1 MTRALALR
9 VGLGIVVGFALLGV
23 VAPADA
29 LPALSSALTLAPA
42 VLGLAL
48 LLGYTGQL
56 SLGQAGLVG
65 TGAYTTA
72 ILVSRFEVNHLLATV
87 IAAVVTM
94 AVAALASPI
103 LRLRGLTF
111 ALATL
116 ALGTILVAVF
126 ENGGEWTGGPNGYAS
141 VNTGYRVPYLE
152 IFGVTFAS
160 PGSRYAMVLVA
171 AILALL
177 FCWNL
182 VRGRSG
188 DALVAVATDEDAAQ
202 AMGIPTLSLKVR
214 IWLISAALSSLSG
227 SLMVFY
233 SRFASPDQFDIRLSA
248 LFVACVIA
256 GGSASLLG
264 PMVAL
269 AILSIPAE
277 VIPVLSDY
285 SALYFGL
292 VIIIVL
298 VFAPG
303 GLTGLTRRVRDTWRR
318 RRGAARGDGDQGAAE
333 HRQRRSD
340 PARPAAT
347 REPADRAPSS
357 PDAVLSARGVSVS
370 FGGLRA
376 VDDASLDAYAGQ
388 ILGLIGP
395 NGAGK
400 TTLVNAITGMVST
413 RTGELLLLASPVGG
427 VPPHQRAARGLR
439 RTFQNVRLIPSLTVY
454 RNVRLGAYSLGSS
467 GLLSDSLALSRSR
480 KDNTLMDA
488 EADRAIQELG
498 LAPYEQ
504 LTADSLPAGVR
515 RQVEVARAMATR
527 PAAIILDEP
536 AAGLNDVETTHLQS
550 TIEDLARSGAAVV
563 LIEHDLDLVM
573 RVCDRIVVMHK
584 GQVIANGTPS
594 EIRADAT
601 VRAVYLG
608 GEAPEPDQPV
618 LDSPAAKGASSDA
631 AG

>member
-1 MTRALALR
+1 
-9 VGLGIVVGFALLGV
+9 
-23 VAPADA
+23 
-29 LPALSSALTLAPA
+29 
-42 VLGLAL
+42 
-48 LLGYTGQL
+48 
-56 SLGQAGLVG
+56 
-65 TGAYTTA
+65 
-72 ILVSRFEVNHLLATV
+72 
-87 IAAVVTM
+87 
-94 AVAALASPI
+94 
-103 LRLRGLTF
+103 
-111 ALATL
+111 
-116 ALGTILVAVF
+116 
-126 ENGGEWTGGPNGYAS
+126 
-141 VNTGYRVPYLE
+141 
-152 IFGVTFAS
+152 
-160 PGSRYAMVLVA
+160 
-171 AILALL
+171 
-177 FCWNL
+177 
-182 VRGRSG
+182 
-188 DALVAVATDEDAAQ
+188 VATDEDAAQ

-214 IWLISAALSSLSG
+214 IWLISAALSSLTG

-256 GGSASLLG
+256 GGSGSLIG

-269 AILSIPAE
+269 AILAIPAE

-285 SALYFGL
+285 STLYFGL

-318 RRGAARGDGDQGAAE
+318 SKGAPRDGEPAE
-333 HRQRRSD
+333 HRQRGSD
-340 PARPAAT
+340 PARPRAM
-347 REPADRAPSS
+347 REQADLTTSP
-357 PDAVLSARGVSVS
+357 PDAVLSAREVSVS

-376 VDDASLDAYAGQ
+376 VDNASLEAYAGQ

-400 TTLVNAITGMVST
+400 TTLVNAITGVVPT
-413 RTGELLLLASPVGG
+413 RTGELLLQAAPISRI
-427 VPPHQRAARGLR
+427 PPHQRAARGLR

-467 GLLSDSLALSRSR
+467 GLLSDSLALPRSR
-480 KDNTLMDA
+480 KDTALMDA
-488 EADRAIQELG
+488 EAERAIQELG
-498 LAPYEQ
+498 LAPYED
-504 LTADSLPAGVR
+504 LSADSLPAGVR
-515 RQVEVARAMATR
+515 RQVEVARAMATS

-550 TIEDLARSGAAVV
+550 TIEDLAHSGAAVV

-594 EIRADAT
+594 AIRADAT

-608 GEAPEPDQPV
+608 GEASEPDQPV
-618 LDSPAAKGASSDA
+618 LDSSAAKGSAHDA